1 MNETKKLYRLDHG
14 ALAGVCGGVA
24 EYFNV
29 DANLVRLI
37 WVALCFAG
45 TAGLWLYV
53 AAALLLPK
61 KSQVYPAGEDNGKYG
76 TAAAPRAA
84 AGRLLSGLGG
94 GIDMNFYE
102 RVYELVRR
110 IPAGKCASYGQLAL
124 MLGNP
129 RASRAVGHAM
139 RACRTPSVPCH
150 RVVRADGSTT
160 PAFGPGVQ
168 RAMLEAEG
176 VPFTADGRVEL
187 GGCRW
192 DGA

>member
-61 KSQVYPAGEDNGKYG
+61 KSQVYPGW
-76 TAAAPRAA
+76 PL
-84 AGRLLSGLGG
+84 GRPPCFCYRYS
-94 GIDMNFYE
+94 E
-102 RVYELVRR
+102 E
-110 IPAGKCASYGQLAL
+110 AL
-124 MLGNP
+124 
-129 RASRAVGHAM
+129 
-139 RACRTPSVPCH
+139 T
-150 RVVRADGSTT
+150 
-160 PAFGPGVQ
+160 
-168 RAMLEAEG
+168 
-176 VPFTADGRVEL
+176 
-187 GGCRW
+187 
-192 DGA
+192 

>member
-61 KSQVYPAGEDNGKYG
+61 TSQVYPGGCGQRNIRYG
-76 TAAAPRAA
+76 
-84 AGRLLSGLGG
+84 GRPSGG
-94 GIDMNFYE
+94 
-102 RVYELVRR
+102 R
-110 IPAGKCASYGQLAL
+110 
-124 MLGNP
+124 
-129 RASRAVGHAM
+129 RASVIGIRRRH
-139 RACRTPSVPCH
+139 
-150 RVVRADGSTT
+150 
-160 PAFGPGVQ
+160 
-168 RAMLEAEG
+168 
-176 VPFTADGRVEL
+176 
-187 GGCRW
+187 
-192 DGA
+192 